1 MAAPQQQ
8 KLKVNGPVA
17 VTANR
22 LADGAVV
29 WRTAAGGWS
38 TALGDAAVV
47 TTAPEA
53 IALLEGAHKRD
64 TDAVGA
70 YVAPVVL
77 GEDGAILPG
86 NLRER
91 IRVNGVTFELPASEP
106 PASTLPAA

>member
-22 LADGAVV
+22 LTDGAVV
-29 WRTAAGGWS
+29 WRTRDAGWS
-38 TALGDAAVV
+38 DDLNDAAVV

-53 IALLEGAHKRD
+53 IALLESAQRRD

-70 YVAPVVL
+70 YVAPVKIEGDIV
-77 GEDGAILPG
+77 LPG

-91 IRVNGVTFELPASEP
+91 IRVGGPTFELPR
-106 PASTLPAA
+106 

>member
-22 LADGAVV
+22 LSDGAVV
-29 WRTAAGGWS
+29 WRTAEGSWS
-38 TALGDAAVV
+38 TALADAAVV

-70 YVAPVVL
+70 YVAPVIL
-77 GEDGAILPG
+77 GDNGTILPG

-91 IRVNGVTFELPASEP
+91 IRVNGVTFALPGSDT

>member
-22 LADGAVV
+22 LSDGVVV

-38 TALGDAAVV
+38 TDLADAAVV

-53 IALLEGAHKRD
+53 IALLESASVRH

-70 YVAPVVL
+70 YVAPVVVA
-77 GEDGAILPG
+77 EDGTVRPG

-91 IRVNGVTFELPASEP
+91 IRVAGPTFTLPGAP
-106 PASTLPAA
+106 GADLPAA

>member
-8 KLKVNGPVA
+8 KLKVNGPVT

-22 LADGAVV
+22 LTDGVVV

-38 TALGDAAVV
+38 TDIAEAAIV

-53 IALLEGAHKRD
+53 IALLESASTPHNE
-64 TDAVGA
+64 AVGA

-77 GEDGAILPG
+77 SGNGAIGPG

-91 IRVNGVTFELPASEP
+91 IRVAGPTFALPGAEPHAS
-106 PASTLPAA
+106 

>member
-22 LADGAVV
+22 LTDGAVV
-29 WRTAAGGWS
+29 WRTKESGWS
-38 TALGDAAVV
+38 DDLNDAAVV
-47 TTAPEA
+47 TTAQEA
-53 IALLEGAHKRD
+53 IALLEGAQRRD

-70 YVAPVVL
+70 YVAPVVI
-77 GEDGAILPG
+77 DGDIVLPG

-91 IRVNGVTFELPASEP
+91 IRVGGPTFELPR
-106 PASTLPAA
+106 

>member
-22 LADGAVV
+22 LADGVVV
-29 WRTAAGGWS
+29 WRTAEGGWS
-38 TALGDAAVV
+38 TVLTDAAVV

-53 IALLEGAHKRD
+53 IALLEAASRRD
-64 TDAVGA
+64 TDAVGP
-70 YVAPVVL
+70 YVAPVVRTEA
-77 GEDGAILPG
+77 GEILPG

-91 IRVNGVTFELPASEP
+91 IRVAGPTFPLPADPVPSADP
-106 PASTLPAA
+106 VA

>member
-8 KLKVNGPVA
+8 KLKVHGPVA

-22 LADGAVV
+22 LTDGVVV
-29 WRTAAGGWS
+29 WRTPDQGWS
-38 TALGDAAVV
+38 VDLNDAAIV

-53 IALLEGAHKRD
+53 IALLAAAQQSDIE
-64 TDAVGA
+64 AVGA

-77 GEDGAILPG
+77 DDGQVLPG

-91 IRVNGVTFELPASEP
+91 IRVAGPTFELPR
-106 PASTLPAA
+106 